1 MNKQVNN
8 LLDLLEKNLP
18 NANAFKEKIFNKTS
32 YYQKLYGFDIGTGKH
47 STWNNEA
54 DAFKHAF
61 MQSVLT
67 IDYNNYFSKL
77 IGDLHEMNGN
87 INYGQTKGEENMD
100 KWNNRVGRLIAKE
113 IKKEYKDK
121 LKTMTEKEIDDII
134 AQKVMQRMRMGKL
147 ITSPSDK
154 RKYTGFAANLPT
166 DKIFIRE
173 DISKLSTDDFEE
185 LEDSINEQLSS
196 FGIPTELQAQQA
208 VQNGSLIWVNSY
220 TREDGTQVCGYY
232 RRK

>member
-1 MNKQVNN
+1 MNEF
-8 LLDLLEKNLP
+8 DIIFDKN
-18 NANAFKEKIFNKTS
+18 KRNKAQSEYTS
-32 YYQKLYGFDIGTGKH
+32 TIDKKTMYYQRKYGFQINQNSKYR
-47 STWNNEA
+47 TWNNEG
-54 DAFKHAF
+54 DAFKHTFGSADTALKEGSF
-61 MQSVLT
+61 VSWAKGIYHECQT
-67 IDYNNYFSKL
+67 PNNPESEK
-77 IGDLHEMNGN
+77 
-87 INYGQTKGEENMD
+87 NMD
-100 KWNNRVGRLIAKE
+100 NWNNNQGRLIAKE

-134 AQKVMQRMRMGKL
+134 AQKVMQRMRVGKL

-154 RKYTGFAANLPT
+154 RKYTGFATNLPT

-208 VQNGSLIWVNSY
+208 VQNGSLIWINSY
-220 TREDGTQVCGYY
+220 KKEDGTQVCGYY